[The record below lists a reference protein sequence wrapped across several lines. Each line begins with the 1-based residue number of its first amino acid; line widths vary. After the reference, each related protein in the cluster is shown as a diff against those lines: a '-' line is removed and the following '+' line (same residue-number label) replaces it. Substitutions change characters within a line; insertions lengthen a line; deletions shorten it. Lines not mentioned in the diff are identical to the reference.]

1 MIFFL
6 IFHRRYGTGYHLI
19 CVKSKYCNI
28 EEVTK
33 FLSRYV
39 PNITIE
45 SDVGSELSCQ
55 LPEKYIPVFRDM
67 LVALEENSKD
77 IGIDSYG
84 ISFAT
89 LQEVF
94 LKIGTENA
102 DEWMLKH
109 TDGMHV
115 PNGKNMDDELLPE
128 LVYETGRRLHLYQL
142 EALFRKKI
150 IYSVRNWP
158 IILLQIVV
166 PVFYVLFTLIVYK
179 NLLRMSILPGLL
191 LTPDAYDRSTTLL
204 ERDNFEYNPRSRIA
218 EEFIDLFH
226 VDYST
231 KLDETSLDMS
241 EYFLSEAED
250 LENEVNTR
258 YLFGATAASRNKH
271 VIAWYNPKAIHSLPI
286 ALGLIHNAILQG
298 KDPRFF
304 ITVKNHPIAY
314 RPKENESVDDL
325 AKDISFQLILNLAF
339 AMIFVSAF
347 YVIPYVKAR
356 NFSILFVGISLILSF
371 VCRKER

>member
-1 MIFFL
+1 M
-6 IFHRRYGTGYHLI
+6 
-19 CVKSKYCNI
+19 
-28 EEVTK
+28 TK
-33 FLSRYV
+33 FLSKYV

-45 SDVGSELSCQ
+45 NDVGSELSYQ

-67 LVALEENSKD
+67 LVALELNAKD

-102 DEWMLKH
+102 DEWMVKH
-109 TDGMHV
+109 TDGMHI
-115 PNGKNMDDELLPE
+115 PNGKHMDDELLPE
-128 LVYETGRRLHLYQL
+128 LVYETGRSLQLYQL

-150 IYSVRNWP
+150 IYSIRNWP
-158 IILLQIVV
+158 IILLQIIV
-166 PVFYVLFTLIVYK
+166 PVCYVLFTLIVYK
-179 NLLRMSILPGLL
+179 SLLRMSILPGLL
-191 LTPDAYDRSTTLL
+191 LTPEAYDRSTTLL
-204 ERDNFEYNPRSRIA
+204 ERDNFDYNTDRQGRIA
-218 EEFIDLFH
+218 EEYIDLFH
-226 VDYST
+226 ADYST

-258 YLFGATAASRNKH
+258 YLFGATSAARNKH

-286 ALGLIHNAILQG
+286 SLGLIHNAILQG

-325 AKDISFQLILNLAF
+325 TKDISFQLILNLAF

-347 YVIPYVKAR
+347 YVIPYVK
-356 NFSILFVGISLILSF
+356 V
-371 VCRKER
+371 RKA